1 MTFHT
6 ADFASPGDLKDFVN
20 ANAITTTNIQQV
32 FCYDGRWYLFYWA

>member
-6 ADFASPGDLKDFVN
+6 ADFNGPGDLKDFVN
-20 ANAITTTNIQQV
+20 TNSIAKTDIQQV